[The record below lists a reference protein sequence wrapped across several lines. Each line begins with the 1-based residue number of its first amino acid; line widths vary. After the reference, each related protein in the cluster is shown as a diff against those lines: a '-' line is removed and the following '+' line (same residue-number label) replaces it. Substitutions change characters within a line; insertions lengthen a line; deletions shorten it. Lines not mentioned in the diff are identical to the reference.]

1 MVINKLPQL
10 LKSNLIKFNSI
21 IYEMELKDIKLKP
34 VLTDC
39 VVNQYKYLIVIA
51 ENEFANGQIVIKDLE
66 NKTQSVINL

>member
-39 VVNQYKYLIVIA
+39 VVNQYKYLSVIA

>member
-10 LKSNLIKFNSI
+10 LKSNSIEFNII